1 MTSNALVI
9 FALGLDI
16 LFKSIHLM
24 YLKMKLSLYLYHL
37 CNFFILSFYPHT
49 FEKYKFNFSKFLFIC
64 RFDAKGHEASQSSRQ
79 VPALQK
85 FKINIS
91 EYILYLTEF
100 DEIEY
105 LPISKSMYPFR
116 MRKSRIIFAAGGL
129 TSAVVIS
136 LMSSL
141 TGTSSKPSTSPSLLE
156 GLKDLGSSKSKT
168 YSVLAD
174 IS

>member
-1 MTSNALVI
+1 MTSDALVI

-100 DEIEY
+100 DEIEC
-105 LPISKSMYPFR
+105 LPISKSIYPFR

-129 TSAVVIS
+129 TSGVVIS

-141 TGTSSKPSTSPSLLE
+141 TGTSSKTSTLPSLLE